1 MTKAEE
7 AARSTLNS
15 DDRVHT
21 ISYMRYEMELPL
33 YEITKFVLYVYDVN
47 KPDGVSDFDWG
58 SALMS
63 EVERQ
68 LKP

>member
-1 MTKAEE
+1 MSKAEE

-21 ISYMRYEMELPL
+21 VSYMRYEMELPL

-47 KPDGVSDFDWG
+47 KPDGVSDLDWG